1 MAPDILSAKRAYY
14 LLVFFILDLYFI
26 GQYDKNMKF
35 GYYKASSKLEKKKKK
50 VVFLMECHRVI
61 RAVPSKFQIKVMVTS
76 LAEGRLAIISHL
88 CAIKL
93 SSFFH
98 SSTFP

>member
-1 MAPDILSAKRAYY
+1 
-14 LLVFFILDLYFI
+14 
-26 GQYDKNMKF
+26 
-35 GYYKASSKLEKKKKK
+35 
-50 VVFLMECHRVI
+50 MECHRVI
-61 RAVPSKFQIKVMVTS
+61 TAVPNKFQIKVMVTS